1 MRWKE
6 NEHLLTE
13 IMDIFEISKET
24 YGSPRI
30 TEELRSKGRRVSKNR
45 VADIMRAAEIR
56 ARKPRRYIVTT
67 DSKHNYPIVP
77 NVLERRFRATREGEI
92 WVSDIT
98 CVRTNNGWL
107 YLTVIIDMYNRK
119 RRRSALGYKTI
130 DEFIKINSNFKN

>member
-13 IMDIFEISKET
+13 IMDIFENSKET

-30 TEELRSKGRRVSKNR
+30 TEELLSKGMRVSKNR

-56 ARKPRRYIVTT
+56 ARKPRKYIVTT

-77 NVLERRFRATREGEI
+77 NVLERKFRATR
-92 WVSDIT
+92 
-98 CVRTNNGWL
+98 
-107 YLTVIIDMYNRK
+107 
-119 RRRSALGYKTI
+119 
-130 DEFIKINSNFKN
+130 